1 MRPAKQ
7 SRAQRAY
14 RALLR
19 LLPGDF
25 RADFG
30 HEMEGVFLDEH
41 REAAG
46 TRRGASWRLWLRT
59 LGGILAT
66 APAQHVDVLK
76 QDLTYSGRAL
86 ARTPAFAATAVLALA
101 LGIGGACAVFTL
113 VDQVVLRQLPVPRPD
128 RLVYFDSPSFSYPVV
143 REVQR
148 QMPSLQSA
156 FGWSIERRH
165 VTFHAGPE
173 PVDVWTRP
181 AASTRRWASCRR
193 SAGCCDPTT
202 IAGRRSAC

>member
-1 MRPAKQ
+1 MPRSRNGAARARRGAGPRRAAITPPADHLKEQTHATFTAVQ
-7 SRAQRAY
+7 SAARLS
-14 RALLR
+14 ALLR

-46 TRRGASWRLWLRT
+46 TRRAPLAAVAAHA
-59 LGGILAT
+59 GGILAT

-76 QDLTYSGRAL
+76 QDLAYSGRAL

-148 QMPSLQSA
+148 QVPSLKA
-156 FGWSIERRH
+156 
-165 VTFHAGPE
+165 P
-173 PVDVWTRP
+173 
-181 AASTRRWASCRR
+181 
-193 SAGCCDPTT
+193 SAG
-202 IAGRRSAC
+202 RSSAAT